1 MLSRRSYRVL
11 RVWEDISGTMIAFT
25 SIWFALMVVTTI
37 YALIMMGLQ
46 FLFGPVVILHLHLP
60 IFFGMVLLGIFLP
73 LGNSMFSSSYNKLLY
88 VVIGVVGWYKCLY
101 KLSDYMKTGDP
112 GVSMIVFEMTPIFL
126 WCLLIISVILF
137 IGLFIGGVVY
147 IIDRWGNGNA
157 MFNE

>member
-1 MLSRRSYRVL
+1 
-11 RVWEDISGTMIAFT
+11 
-25 SIWFALMVVTTI
+25 
-37 YALIMMGLQ
+37 
-46 FLFGPVVILHLHLP
+46 
-60 IFFGMVLLGIFLP
+60 
-73 LGNSMFSSSYNKLLY
+73 
-88 VVIGVVGWYKCLY
+88 
-101 KLSDYMKTGDP
+101 MKTGDP